1 MCYVKKIIKVE
12 TVALS
17 ETTFS
22 PTCLVL
28 VDNDDTTYSLYK
40 ANCSGVLLHDYKS
53 SLNSN
58 TLLPDGFNI
67 FNREGSTTED
77 EYADV
82 YFMREVVNKSG
93 KLIDLEEAAKLYPN
107 SELLKPFILAKE
119 RDKKI
124 DSLHDEH

>member
-1 MCYVKKIIKVE
+1 MCYSKKIIKVE

-28 VDNDDTTYSLYK
+28 VDNGDTTYSLYK
-40 ANCSGVLLHDYKS
+40 ANCSGVLLHDYK
-53 SLNSN
+53 NSINCN
-58 TLLPDGFNI
+58 TPLPDDFNI
-67 FNREGSTTED
+67 NRREGSTTED

-82 YFMREVVNKSG
+82 YFMREVVNKNG
-93 KLIDLEEAAKLYPN
+93 ELIDIEEAANLYPN
-107 SELLKPFILAKE
+107 SKLLKPFILAKE

-124 DSLHDEH
+124 ESILHD

>member
-1 MCYVKKIIKVE
+1 MCYSKKIIKVE
-12 TVALS
+12 PVAFN
-17 ETTFS
+17 EATFA

-28 VDNDDTTYSLYK
+28 IDNGDTTYSLYK
-40 ANCSGVLLHDYKS
+40 ANCSGVLLHEYKN

-67 FNREGSTTED
+67 NRREGSTTED

-82 YFMREVVNKSG
+82 YFMREVVNKNG
-93 KLIDLEEAAKLYPN
+93 EQIEIEDAMKDYPK

-124 DSLHDEH
+124 ESILHD